1 MSSLS
6 NSASIG
12 ATVKMV
18 QHAKGLSVNDVTNNE
33 RIISKSTYYR
43 FINGHSN
50 ISVVCFLQLLERL
63 ELTLQEFDF
72 ILHHY
77 QIPPV
82 EQLLQQIQNA
92 VAKEDIGELWKLKK
106 QIDKLFNATH
116 AHRYQQLLTLTH
128 LALHHLETPQQA
140 LDSTLRAAL
149 DGLIQDLLNLQL
161 WSKYDLMLCRQI
173 FTTLTPEQQ
182 IILLTSANKS
192 FHKYQRLTDEALT
205 FMTFLANQLFV
216 AVHDKQPKLIT
227 KIYPIMTT
235 INFPSDQLVPAL
247 LLKFCQGITDYVTK
261 PNQPL
266 TACRQALDIVHCLHI
281 QYWDTIFQNVLL
293 DLKTMPI

>member
-1 MSSLS
+1 M
-6 NSASIG
+6 I
-12 ATVKMV
+12 

-50 ISVVCFLQLLERL
+50 ISADRFLQLLGRL

-92 VAKEDIGELWKLKK
+92 VAKQRIDELRKLE
-106 QIDKLFNATH
+106 QQADQLFHATH
-116 AHRYQQLLTLTH
+116 AHRYYQLLTLTH
-128 LALHHLETPQQA
+128 LALHHLTTPQRA
-140 LDSTLRAAL
+140 LGSTLQVAL

-161 WSKYDLMLCRQI
+161 WSKYDLMLCSQI
-173 FTTLTPEQQ
+173 FTTLTSEQQ
-182 IILLTSANKS
+182 TVLLTTANKS
-192 FHKYQRLTDEALT
+192 FHKYQRLTDETLT

-216 AVHDKQPKLIT
+216 AVHAKQPRLIT
-227 KIYPIMTT
+227 KIYHIMTT
-235 INFPSDQLVPAL
+235 INFPPDQLVPAL
-247 LLKFCQGITDYVTK
+247 LLKFCQGITEYITK

-266 TACRQALDIVHCLHI
+266 TACNQALDIVHCLHI

>member
-1 MSSLS
+1 M
-6 NSASIG
+6 
-12 ATVKMV
+12 
-18 QHAKGLSVNDVTNNE
+18 
-33 RIISKSTYYR
+33 
-43 FINGHSN
+43 
-50 ISVVCFLQLLERL
+50 
-63 ELTLQEFDF
+63 
-72 ILHHY
+72 
-77 QIPPV
+77 
-82 EQLLQQIQNA
+82 LQQIQNA

-266 TACRQALDIVHCLHI
+266 NACSQALDIVHCLHI